1 MQKIPLT
8 RPESAGVGRKST
20 PRKANNHFPIKSLHL
35 RSKFQLQW
43 LLITFDKIKHKFGC
57 LKLDGNRRLSGNSL
71 LILFKSCLYAHLLV
85 GYLIE
90 HCFI

>member
-57 LKLDGNRRLSGNSL
+57 LNWME
-71 LILFKSCLYAHLLV
+71 
-85 GYLIE
+85 IE
-90 HCFI
+90 GCPEIPF